1 MDGMNKEKWRAFSTK
16 EKWSYFW
23 YYYKIHTIVGLLV
36 LLFGSYMIYEQVT
49 NRNPLMSVV
58 MLNVSTAQM
67 QKNEVDYNEFL
78 SEYGYEIY
86 DNAVYNHTGL
96 TIYTQEENKEL
107 YSKYYYE
114 HSEVLFSLLYAGAG
128 DVVFGRGDFFT
139 EELVLGL
146 AFVDL
151 REILPQETLER
162 YADSLLYCTPY
173 TEGDDPDELIPG
185 EPYPCAIQLE
195 NNAWVLESG
204 LYDSCYVGVPKRPQ
218 IKQITI
224 DFMEY
229 LLKQ

>member
-23 YYYKIHTIVGLLV
+23 YYYKVHTIVALLV
-36 LLFGSYMIYEQVT
+36 ILFGGYMIYEQVT
-49 NRNPLMSVV
+49 NRDPLLSMV
-58 MLNVSTAQM
+58 MLNVNTMQAQ
-67 QKNEVDYNEFL
+67 ETDADFDEFL
-78 SEYGYEIY
+78 NRYGYEVY
-86 DNAVYNHTGL
+86 DGAVSCNKAL
-96 TIYTQEENKEL
+96 TIYKQEENKEL
-107 YSKYYYE
+107 YSQYYYE
-114 HSEVLFSLLYAGAG
+114 HTEVLFSLLFAGAE

-139 EELVLGL
+139 QELVPGR

-162 YADSLLYCTPY
+162 YADALLYCTPY

-185 EPYPCAIQLE
+185 EPYPCAIYLE
-195 NNAWVLESG
+195 NNSWVLESG
-204 LYDSCYVGVPKRPQ
+204 LYDTCYVGVPIRPQ

-229 LLKQ
+229 LLEQ